1 MKYSAPMIKP
11 INQKIL
17 VRVNE
22 GQKDEAFIGG
32 RLFMMAKEYNN
43 NYREKNPVIAEVIKG
58 HGLEGSYLLCHHN
71 MFQGDSCPFRLES
84 DLYAIP
90 FRPDTVFVKIDKD
103 GQPQTILGNIACERI
118 IIESDVELPPD
129 MQKPYLDRV
138 RVISSGDGFK
148 EGETIF
154 VIKYAPYHI
163 FYTIDGVEKQ
173 VCKVYKDDI
182 LGVV

>member
-1 MKYSAPMIKP
+1 MNPV
-11 INQKIL
+11 NDKIL

-32 RLFMMAKEYNN
+32 KLFMMAKEYGV
-43 NYREKNPVIAEVIKG
+43 NYREKSPVFAEVING

-71 MFQGDSCPFRLES
+71 MFQGDACPFHLTG
-84 DLYAIP
+84 DLYSIP
-90 FRPDTVFVKIDKD
+90 FRPDTVFIKLGKE

-118 IIESDVELPPD
+118 MIESAVELPPD

-138 RVISSGDGFK
+138 RVISAGDGYT

-154 VIKYAPYHI
+154 VIKYSPYHI
-163 FYTIDGVEKQ
+163 CYTIDGIEKQ
-173 VCKVYKDDI
+173 ICKVFKDDI
-182 LGVV
+182 VGVV